1 MGIMDRLSRLIRA
14 HLNHALDRAEDPEL
28 MLEQILR
35 DMQANLTAARNQTRD
50 MIAQEHALD
59 AVLAHSRRQ
68 TETWGRR
75 AEAAAAAGQDDL
87 ARAALRRQRDSATSE
102 QVYEQQLAAQR
113 ETVAKL
119 KSRIQQLESRYQSAL
134 SQKDVLIARQRRAKS
149 IGRIQ
154 SYLNDTS
161 RAELTRIERA
171 IRRNE
176 ATAAATVDLAD
187 MSMDNRFR
195 ALDDPIIEADL
206 LNLKQR
212 LAQAS
217 TDANLALD
225 KLDALGTA
233 TPPRAIRS
241 GLP

>member
-35 DMQANLTAARNQTRD
+35 DMQADLTAARILTRD

-59 AVLAHSRRQ
+59 AVLAHARHQ
-68 TETWGRR
+68 TETWARR
-75 AEAAAAAGQDDL
+75 AETAASTGRDDL
-87 ARAALRRQRDSATSE
+87 ARAALRRKRDSAASE
-102 QVYEQQLAAQR
+102 QLYMQQLAAQR

-134 SQKDVLIARQRRAKS
+134 SRKDALIARQRRAKS

-154 SYLNDTS
+154 SYLNDMS
-161 RAELTRIERA
+161 RTELTRIERA

-176 ATAAATVDLAD
+176 ATAAATVELAE

-195 ALDDPIIEADL
+195 ALDDPLIEADL
-206 LNLKQR
+206 LDLKQR
-212 LAQAS
+212 LARA
-217 TDANLALD
+217 TADADLALD
-225 KLDALGTA
+225 ELDALDTA

>member
-50 MIAQEHALD
+50 MIAQEHALA
-59 AVLAHSRRQ
+59 AVLAHARRQ
-68 TETWGRR
+68 TEIWTRR
-75 AEAAAAAGQDDL
+75 AETAATSGRDDL
-87 ARAALRRQRDSATSE
+87 ARAALRRKRDSAATE
-102 QVYEQQLAAQR
+102 QVYEQQLADQR
-113 ETVAKL
+113 ETVARL

-134 SQKDVLIARQRRAKS
+134 SQKDVLIARQRRATS

-154 SYLNDTS
+154 AYLDDTF

-171 IRRNE
+171 VRRNE
-176 ATAAATVDLAD
+176 ATAAATVELTE

-195 ALDDPIIEADL
+195 SLDDPLIEADL
-206 LNLKQR
+206 LALQQR
-212 LAQAS
+212 LARAT
-217 TDANLALD
+217 TDTDLALD
-225 KLDALGTA
+225 AIDALDAA
-233 TPPRAIRS
+233 PPPRAINS